1 MPLIPNVK
9 LNTISEIL
17 LFGLCYMANIFFVI
31 LDKRRPLGN
40 RSYQGVL
47 ILLV

>member
-17 LFGLCYMANIFFVI
+17 LFGLCCMANIF
-31 LDKRRPLGN
+31 
-40 RSYQGVL
+40 
-47 ILLV
+47 LLF

>member
-17 LFGLCYMANIFFVI
+17 YFSLCYMANNF
-31 LDKRRPLGN
+31 
-40 RSYQGVL
+40 
-47 ILLV
+47 LLF